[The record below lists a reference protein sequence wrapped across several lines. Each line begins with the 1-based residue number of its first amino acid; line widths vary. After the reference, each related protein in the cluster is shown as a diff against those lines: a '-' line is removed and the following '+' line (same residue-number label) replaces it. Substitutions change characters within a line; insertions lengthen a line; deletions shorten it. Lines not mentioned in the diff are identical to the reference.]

1 MEGIIIKALSGFYYV
16 RAQGRTYSCRAR
28 GRFRLDG
35 QSPLVGD
42 RVCFDPAEDGSGVVT
57 ALMPRRNFFERPAV
71 ANVDR
76 LVMIVSAAIP
86 VTDPYLI
93 DMVTAQCEKK
103 NCGVLLVVNKCDL
116 DPGDALCALYEKT
129 PYETL
134 RTSAE
139 TGEGVDALREAI
151 RGRVCCFTG
160 NSGVGK
166 SSLLNALDSRFSLA
180 TGEISQKLG
189 RGRHTTRH
197 VEFFDLG
204 SGTYVADTP
213 GFAAYD
219 DGAALG
225 LRKEELASLF
235 PEFGDYTGSCRFLD
249 CAHLAE
255 PGCTVTEAVG
265 RGDIAESRHRSYRRL
280 YEQAARIKDWQI
292 K

>member
-42 RVCFDPAEDGSGVVT
+42 RVCFDPAEDGSGIVT

-255 PGCTVTEAVG
+255 PGCAVTEAVG

>member
-180 TGEISQKLG
+180 TCEISQKLG

-255 PGCTVTEAVG
+255 PGCAVTEAVG
-265 RGDIAESRHRSYRRL
+265 RGDIAESRYRSYRRL

>member
-219 DGAALG
+219 DGTALG

-255 PGCTVTEAVG
+255 PGCAVTEAVG

>member
-103 NCGVLLVVNKCDL
+103 NCGVLLVVNKCDI

-139 TGEGVDALREAI
+139 TGKGVDALREAI

-255 PGCTVTEAVG
+255 PGCAVTEAVG

>member
-1 MEGIIIKALSGFYYV
+1 MEGIIVKALSGFYYV
-16 RAQGRTYSCRAR
+16 RSEGQTYRCRAR

-42 RVCFDPAEDGSGVVT
+42 RVVIEPAADGSGTVT
-57 ALMPRRNFFERPAV
+57 ELLPRQNFFTRPAV

-86 VTDPYLI
+86 ITDPYLI

-103 NCGVLLVVNKCDL
+103 SCGVLLVVNKCDL
-116 DPGDALCALYEKT
+116 DPGDKLCAIYAKT
-129 PYETL
+129 PYQTI
-134 RTSAE
+134 RVSAK
-139 TGEGVDALREAI
+139 TGEGLDTLREAI

-166 SSLLNALDSRFSLA
+166 SSILNALDERFAIA
-180 TGEISQKLG
+180 TGEVSQKLG

-204 SGTYVADTP
+204 ADTYVADTP

-225 LRKEELASLF
+225 LRKEELAGLF
-235 PEFGDYTGSCRFLD
+235 PEFSDYTNGCRFLD
-249 CAHLAE
+249 CTHRAE
-255 PGCTVTEAVG
+255 PDCAVTRAVADG
-265 RGDIAESRHRSYRRL
+265 HIAESRHRSYLRL
-280 YEQAARIKDWQI
+280 YEQAAKIPDWQI

>member
-16 RAQGRTYSCRAR
+16 RAQGRIYSCRAR

-42 RVCFDPAEDGSGVVT
+42 RVCFDPAEDGSGIVT

-255 PGCTVTEAVG
+255 PGCAVTEAVG

>member
-28 GRFRLDG
+28 GRFRLDS

-225 LRKEELASLF
+225 LRKEELTSLF

-255 PGCTVTEAVG
+255 PGCAVTEAVG

>member
-35 QSPLVGD
+35 QNPLVGD

-255 PGCTVTEAVG
+255 PGCAVTEAVG

>member
-42 RVCFDPAEDGSGVVT
+42 RVCFDAAEDGSGVVT

-255 PGCTVTEAVG
+255 PGCAVTEAVG

>member
-255 PGCTVTEAVG
+255 PGCAVTEAVG

>member
-1 MEGIIIKALSGFYYV
+1 MEGIIVKALSGFYYV
-16 RAQGRTYSCRAR
+16 RTEGQTYRCRAR
-28 GRFRLDG
+28 GRFRLNG

-42 RVCFDPAEDGSGVVT
+42 RVVIEPAADGSGTVT
-57 ALMPRRNFFERPAV
+57 ELLPRKNFFTRPAV

-103 NCGVLLVVNKCDL
+103 KCGVLLVVNKCDL
-116 DPGDALCALYEKT
+116 DPGDKLCAIYAKT
-129 PYETL
+129 PYQTI
-134 RTSAE
+134 RVSAM
-139 TGEGVDALREAI
+139 TGEGLDALREAI

-166 SSLLNALDSRFSLA
+166 SSILNALDDRFAIA
-180 TGEISQKLG
+180 TGEVSQKLG

-204 SGTYVADTP
+204 ADTYVADTP

-225 LRKEELASLF
+225 LRKEELAGLF
-235 PEFGDYTGSCRFLD
+235 PEFSDYTNDCRFLD
-249 CAHLAE
+249 CTHRAE
-255 PGCTVTEAVG
+255 PDCAVTQAVADG
-265 RGDIAESRHRSYRRL
+265 HIAESRHRSYLRL
-280 YEQAARIKDWQI
+280 YEQAAQIPVWQI